1 MRNQSFS
8 DPEISFGVLA
18 DLQYC
23 DADPLKDRHFRNS
36 KHKLA
41 RIIEDFNNQ
50 KLDFIINLG
59 DTIDRDWISYNE
71 ILPLFKEFQS
81 PVYHVLGNHDY
92 EVEDYRKSQVPESI
106 GTDKYYDFSINSWRF
121 IILDGNEISTYA
133 NIAGSENYLKAEKLL
148 AEQNVNSN
156 FWNGGIGNE
165 RLTWLK
171 EKLQKA
177 SKNHEKAVLFCHFPI
192 YPADRHN
199 LLNDCELLDI
209 IHQHSCVKAWFN
221 GHNHHGN
228 YGMLHDTH
236 FVNVKGIVETEAA
249 TAYSIVHLHNDRL
262 EIHGKGDEISARL
275 IIE

>member
-23 DADPLKDRHFRNS
+23 DADHFKDRHFRNS

-106 GTDKYYDFSINSWRF
+106 GTDKYYDFSIGNWRF
-121 IILDGNEISTYA
+121 IVLDGNEISTYA
-133 NIAGSENYLKAEKLL
+133 NLAGSENYVKAEKLL
-148 AEQNVNSN
+148 TEQNVNSN

-165 RLTWLK
+165 QLIWLK

-177 SKNHEKAVLFCHFPI
+177 GKNHEKVVLFCHFPL
-192 YPADRHN
+192 YPVDRHN
-199 LLNDCELLDI
+199 LLNDFELLDI

-236 FVNVKGIVETEAA
+236 FVNVKGIVETETA
-249 TAYSIVHLHNDRL
+249 TAYSIVHLHNDHL